1 MIFLE
6 KNLLFVYNLIMKKV
20 YSLSESKKVKTLARE
35 IIQDLQTNLLKFI
48 NTQDSKY
55 LKKINTHYQEL
66 KNLNLSIPVI
76 EKGTKKDHKW
86 SLIEK
91 KK

>member
-1 MIFLE
+1 
-6 KNLLFVYNLIMKKV
+6 MKKV
-20 YSLSESKKVKTLARE
+20 YSLSESKKVKTLAKE

-66 KNLNLSIPVI
+66 KELNLKLLNPLTGEISIPVI